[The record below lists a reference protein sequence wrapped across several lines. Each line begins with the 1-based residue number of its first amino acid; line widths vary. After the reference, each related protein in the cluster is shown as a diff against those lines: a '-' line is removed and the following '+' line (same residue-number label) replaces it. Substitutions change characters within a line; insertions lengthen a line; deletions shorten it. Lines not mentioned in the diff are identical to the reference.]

1 MFYLKSGT
9 IDFRQI
15 LSVIEISKKVDR
27 HFGGSEE
34 LLPYQNLF
42 MDSIKTEFKALM
54 EKSEPGGD

>member
-1 MFYLKSGT
+1 MFYLKNGP

-15 LSVIEISKKVDR
+15 LSVIEMSKKVDQ
-27 HFGGSEE
+27 HFGFSQD

-54 EKSEPGGD
+54 EKSEPEGD